1 MDIRKQLNDFSSLV
15 KAEGDVFS
23 FNVKFKITD
32 IDYLGD
38 NQEELEAEDIH
49 SALEDEISFV
59 ISTDDEIAYILS
71 KKRLLKNLI
80 KNKLTIVPIVR
91 LPQ

>member
-49 SALEDEISFV
+49 SALEDEIKEELKDGVVFHFGW
-59 ISTDDEIAYILS
+59 DDEIVVFADLQQVVGTT
-71 KKRLLKNLI
+71 RQ
-80 KNKLTIVPIVR
+80 R
-91 LPQ
+91 